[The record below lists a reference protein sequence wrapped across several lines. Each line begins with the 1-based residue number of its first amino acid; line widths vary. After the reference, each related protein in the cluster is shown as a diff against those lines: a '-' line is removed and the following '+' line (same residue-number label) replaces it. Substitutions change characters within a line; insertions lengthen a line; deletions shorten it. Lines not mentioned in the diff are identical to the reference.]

1 MTEKRS
7 RAKAGTAQVIQ
18 PASEVPRPTEGE
30 GNLGYRCGYVALVG
44 RPNVGKSTLINQLL
58 GQKLSIV
65 TAKPQTTRQQVAGI
79 KTTETGQVIYLDT
92 PGLHRAAGR
101 ALNRYMNRIAQ
112 AALKDVDLVLFL
124 IEAGRWTQEDEFAL
138 RAILDS
144 GKPTFLV
151 MNKIDRISDKT
162 LLLTFLKEKVD
173 ASRFEQVLMIS
184 ARNGD
189 GLEELEKLVMQR
201 LPQSRAFYAEDEF
214 TDRSERFLAAELLRE
229 QLMLRL
235 HQELPYAM
243 TVGIEEF
250 KREGDIL
257 RIGAVIWV
265 EREGQKHI
273 VIGKEGSVLK
283 QVGSTARKAME
294 ELFEQKVFLRTW
306 VKVKRDW
313 SDDEA
318 SLQQLGFNELKG

>member
-1 MTEKRS
+1 MTDKPS
-7 RAKAGTAQVIQ
+7 RAKVANRKAN
-18 PASEVPRPTEGE
+18 PPSKASPPDSKHASLPGF
-30 GNLGYRCGYVALVG
+30 RCGHVALVG
-44 RPNVGKSTLINQLL
+44 RPNVGKSTLITQIV

-65 TAKPQTTRQQVAGI
+65 TAKPQTTRQQLAGI
-79 KTTETGQVIYLDT
+79 KTTATGQVIYLDT
-92 PGLHRAAGR
+92 PGLHHAANR
-101 ALNRYMNRIAQ
+101 ALNRYMNRTAQ
-112 AALKDVDLVLFL
+112 AALNGVDLVLFL
-124 IEAGRWTQEDEFAL
+124 IEAGRWTREDEFAL
-138 RAILDS
+138 RAIRDS
-144 GKPTFLV
+144 GRPAFLV
-151 MNKIDRISDKT
+151 LNKVDRITEKAA
-162 LLLTFLKEKVD
+162 LLAFLNEKID

-189 GLEELEKLVMQR
+189 GLAELEKRVLQR
-201 LPQSRAFYAEDEF
+201 LPLSGALYGEDEF

-250 KREGDIL
+250 NREGGLL

-273 VIGKEGSVLK
+273 VIGQQGTVLK
-283 QVGSTARKAME
+283 QVGSKARKAME

-318 SLQQLGFNELKG
+318 SLQQLGFDAPKG